1 MLDMLNDRTK
11 LIDAVNKIKWLHT
24 IDLGD
29 GIITPGIDD
38 SPRRLERI
46 KMPRNLAGKT
56 VLDVGSW
63 NGFFAFEAE
72 RRGAKRVL
80 ATDSFCWSGE
90 GWGTKDGFRLARQV
104 LNSNVEDLDID
115 VMELNR
121 QLIGT
126 FDIVLFLGVLYH
138 MKHPVLALEKIADV
152 TGEML
157 ILDTH
162 VDLVYNKRPAIAL
175 YPERELNNDPTNWVG
190 PNPAAVI
197 AMLKMVGFRQVEI
210 VSQLFNPLYR
220 IGRGARDFILNRGSF
235 FRTIQEDRM
244 VFHAWK

>member
-1 MLDMLNDRTK
+1 MPQKLD
-11 LIDAVNKIKWLHT
+11 
-24 IDLGD
+24 
-29 GIITPGIDD
+29 
-38 SPRRLERI
+38 
-46 KMPRNLAGKT
+46 GKT

-63 NGFFAFEAE
+63 DGFFAFEAE

-90 GWGTKDGFRLARQV
+90 GWGNKDGFRLARQV
-104 LNSNVEDLDID
+104 LNSNVEDLDVD
-115 VMELNR
+115 VLDLNPD
-121 QLIGT
+121 LMGV
-126 FDIVLFLGVLYH
+126 FDVVLFLGVLYH
-138 MKHPVLALEKIADV
+138 MKYPILALQKIASV

-162 VDLVYNKRPAIAL
+162 VDLLYNKRPAMVL
-175 YPERELNNDPTNWVG
+175 YPENELNDDPTNWVG

-197 AMLKMVGFRQVEI
+197 AMLKMVGFRRVEV

-220 IGRGARDFILNRGSF
+220 IGRGVKQLLLNRGSF
-235 FRTIQEDRM
+235 FRIIQEDRM